1 MSSLG
6 MKRILGLVGLP
17 SAAIK
22 GWSSRSAAA
31 VGSMTSLNRVANRQ
45 LGAGC
50 WRDASLLL
58 ACRWRVA
65 SVLFHTNSI
74 QTPYKFHTSSIQIP
88 YKLGSFC
95 PSAPTLRRRN
105 HRTGCFAQVPP
116 AFQLHPEANKDALPN
131 QLHAVLLDILPMLSE
146 VDPGDVAHPSRRRG
160 QLLQPGTVGTPRDA
174 PVARP
179 RAPDRDPN
187 ARDPGNHHD
196 QGYPTASIAD
206 GEPLKNPFP
215 AVGRWRRWHLQRLL
229 LVPEAGGVDP
239 DKIPL

>member
-1 MSSLG
+1 MSSLR

-74 QTPYKFHTSSIQIP
+74 QVPYKFHTNSIQ
-88 YKLGSFC
+88 
-95 PSAPTLRRRN
+95 T
-105 HRTGCFAQVPP
+105 
-116 AFQLHPEANKDALPN
+116 
-131 QLHAVLLDILPMLSE
+131 
-146 VDPGDVAHPSRRRG
+146 
-160 QLLQPGTVGTPRDA
+160 
-174 PVARP
+174 
-179 RAPDRDPN
+179 
-187 ARDPGNHHD
+187 
-196 QGYPTASIAD
+196 
-206 GEPLKNPFP
+206 
-215 AVGRWRRWHLQRLL
+215 RLL
-229 LVPEAGGVDP
+229 LPVRPDPPAEEPPHWLLRSGTPSLPTPPGGE
-239 DKIPL
+239 

>member
-1 MSSLG
+1 MSSLR

-74 QTPYKFHTSSIQIP
+74 QTPYKLHTNSIQTPYKFHTNSGILALDYGGGFDGP
-88 YKLGSFC
+88 AGSQ
-95 PSAPTLRRRN
+95 LI
-105 HRTGCFAQVPP
+105 GCLF
-116 AFQLHPEANKDALPN
+116 LPR
-131 QLHAVLLDILPMLSE
+131 
-146 VDPGDVAHPSRRRG
+146 VAGPLFKADRG
-160 QLLQPGTVGTPRDA
+160 SP
-174 PVARP
+174 
-179 RAPDRDPN
+179 
-187 ARDPGNHHD
+187 
-196 QGYPTASIAD
+196 
-206 GEPLKNPFP
+206 
-215 AVGRWRRWHLQRLL
+215 
-229 LVPEAGGVDP
+229 
-239 DKIPL
+239 